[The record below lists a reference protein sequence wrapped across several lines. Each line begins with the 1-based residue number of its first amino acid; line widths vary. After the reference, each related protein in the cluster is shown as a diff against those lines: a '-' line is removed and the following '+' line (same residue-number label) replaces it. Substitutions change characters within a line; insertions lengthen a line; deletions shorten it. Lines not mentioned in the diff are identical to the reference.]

1 MGPSVATSVQSDR
14 NPKNEDISGKEVDNQ
29 EVVQFSFPF
38 LFCFHFKVS
47 LQKKSIQISAYL
59 ESSTALK
66 PLAPE
71 LHKCYDWEGAHNAYE
86 SNMGISKLQ
95 LVIDVNSKKQPL
107 PHRTANG
114 VGTHQ
119 EAVDDNDQKSIS
131 GNPLSLSFFP
141 VDNF

>member
-1 MGPSVATSVQSDR
+1 
-14 NPKNEDISGKEVDNQ
+14 
-29 EVVQFSFPF
+29 
-38 LFCFHFKVS
+38 
-47 LQKKSIQISAYL
+47 
-59 ESSTALK
+59 
-66 PLAPE
+66 
-71 LHKCYDWEGAHNAYE
+71 
-86 SNMGISKLQ
+86 MGISKLQ

-131 GNPLSLSFFP
+131 GNPLSLPFFP